1 MIIAALAVVGGPAAA
16 DSPDLQETTCTGDSP
31 DRCGQA
37 VAVLIGASFEPD
49 ATTVAVGAPSFTSA
63 EESEGAVYLFELAEG
78 GMQYASTL
86 SHPGGVT
93 KSSFGEA
100 LAPVDIDCDGGDELA
115 IGAPDQ
121 ATVFSAEGAVW
132 VVSASGFDEIQLPAR
147 RDAKAGR
154 RLAHG
159 GDMDSDGCPDLL
171 VGAYGTQSG
180 GTVYLVPGS
189 PDSQTGGELA
199 SFTLSDARSGDT
211 FGYAVSSAGDTDG
224 DGVDE
229 FLVGAPGYAAGGGA
243 FHVSSATA
251 VPVALDAAGLGSGDS
266 FGYAVA
272 GGTDLDDDG
281 YDDLA
286 VGAVSHADGGGV
298 WLYRGGPDGVEE
310 WQTVTPGP
318 RYSGAAFGSS
328 LAMHADVDGDGV
340 GDILVGAPA
349 ASDVTDHGGA
359 AFLYHGTASGLIGQ
373 DAIVPAGSLYRQQFG
388 ESLVSLSDESG
399 RSGFVIGGPGD
410 IFSAP
415 VVGAVWLA
423 EVCTDADLDGTC
435 AAEDC
440 DDGDPDTWPGAAGFD
455 STTACMQDS
464 DGDGFGQD
472 TPSAGV
478 SPAATATTMTRRFT
492 PQRRRPAATRSTPT
506 ATGPAPSPMTRTEM
520 ACFPLSRRCSAP
532 TPALRT
538 PTPMA
543 WTTARSSSWGPIPT
557 PRTATSTGSMM
568 ATSFRRA
575 PTRWS
580 RTRTATACATAM
592 RSSWERTRSIPT
604 LTATG
609 SSTGSTKARSAGT
622 TEGAR
627 RSLARRPSPRG
638 YWRPCSR
645 DAGGAGGVGV
655 APPRR
660 IVAAP
665 RRASAQEVQQ
675 DPLVAERQPLEGHAD
690 AALLE

>member
-1 MIIAALAVVGGPAAA
+1 M
-16 DSPDLQETTCTGDSP
+16 
-31 DRCGQA
+31 
-37 VAVLIGASFEPD
+37 LIGASFEPD

-478 SPAATATTMTRRFT
+478 SPGSDCDDDD
-492 PQRRRPAATRSTPT
+492 PSIHPT
-506 ATGPAPSPMTRTEM
+506 APETCGDEIDSDCDGAGTVTDDEDGDGLLPFVEALLGTDPCAPDTDSDGLDDGTEFELGTDPNSADSDVDGLDDGDELQAGTDPLVKDTDRDGLCDGDEVKLGTDPLDPDTDGDGILDGVDESPLGGDDGGCSSVPGAPSF
-520 ACFPLSRRCSAP
+520 AAGILA
-532 TPALRT
+532 AL
-538 PTPMA
+538 
-543 WTTARSSSWGPIPT
+543 
-557 PRTATSTGSMM
+557 
-568 ATSFRRA
+568 
-575 PTRWS
+575 
-580 RTRTATACATAM
+580 
-592 RSSWERTRSIPT
+592 
-604 LTATG
+604 
-609 SSTGSTKARSAGT
+609 
-622 TEGAR
+622 
-627 RSLARRPSPRG
+627 LARRRRG
-638 YWRPCSR
+638 GRC
-645 DAGGAGGVGV
+645 
-655 APPRR
+655 RR
-660 IVAAP
+660 RSAKAHCRSAAP
-665 RRASAQEVQQ
+665 RLSSGSPTRPA
-675 DPLVAERQPLEGHAD
+675 RR
-690 AALLE
+690 